1 MRTSIHNPH
10 KTVNQ
15 TTMRDVLLTKNL
27 IFVSNFLF
35 DDKPVITSHSSA
47 SQSEND
53 ENGVRNGLLASIS
66 HAEGV
71 RFLAE
76 NFPQ

>member
-35 DDKPVITSHSSA
+35 GDKPVITSHSSA